1 MLLISLDRQVSTH
14 SRPKAAARDKLCT
27 LDITQSFNTQPL
39 EGGCSV
45 ATTAQN
51 KNGKFQHTAA
61 RRRLL
66 SHIDWMRARYKVST
80 HSRSKAAASKGRGY
94 GNSLTSFNTQPLE
107 GGCLDLCELP
117 ERYTVSTHSRSK
129 AAANK
134 NVSQLLLLKFQHTAA
149 RRRLLNIIRI

>member
-107 GGCLDLCELP
+107 GGCALTNSDKAHSYGFNTQPLEGGCQQKRITTVVIE
-117 ERYTVSTHSRSK
+117 VSTHSRPK
-129 AAANK
+129 AAASK
-134 NVSQLLLLKFQHTAA
+134 H
-149 RRRLLNIIRI
+149 